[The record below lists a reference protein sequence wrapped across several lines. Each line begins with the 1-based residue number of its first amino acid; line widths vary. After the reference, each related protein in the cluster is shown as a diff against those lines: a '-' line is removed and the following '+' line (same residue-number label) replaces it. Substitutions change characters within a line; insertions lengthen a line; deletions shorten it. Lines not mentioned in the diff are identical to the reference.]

1 MQLKFLPVPLI
12 LAALAACAGL
22 PGDGAA
28 TDGARKPPE
37 ALLADGDAA
46 LERNELP
53 EAARAYRQAA
63 EASEDEAIA
72 EQATRAAFD
81 HFQMREAALA
91 AERWLALNPT
101 SEQARRYAGIAALEL
116 HRLDAAEE
124 HFAQLLGSGAYISPA
139 AGFVALLPAVS
150 DHGTAPD
157 VTELFRRLVAR
168 HPDVA
173 EAHHALGSAALRSD
187 NFALAVAS
195 ARRATEIAKYWVPAQ
210 MLLARALIA
219 SGDEQ
224 AGLDAARALVVAHGA
239 DVATHLEYALML
251 AATGRDEE
259 ARALLTPYASGETVI
274 PGAVRSLGVLDLE
287 RGDLEAASQRFEDLL
302 STGAQSYE
310 ALFFLGSIADR
321 RGDQDRA
328 LRYFSRV
335 SGGDYAL
342 AAQGR
347 VARIKAGQ
355 AGLEGGL
362 RHLEEF
368 ARGHPQLG
376 PDVVGL
382 RAGLATAMDDDARAM
397 AILDAGLAQYPDSLD
412 LRMSRVFALDRRG
425 DGDAAIRDLRQLLR
439 DRPGDATVQNA
450 LGYTLADRNR
460 SLDEARALIAAA
472 LAQTPDNAA
481 VLDSMGWVLFRQ
493 GQLPEALEYLE
504 RANEL
509 GGDAEI
515 DLHLGEVQWAL
526 GERDAARATWQQAL
540 EANPNDARIKERL
553 ERAQP

>member
-1 MQLKFLPVPLI
+1 MPFKFLPVLAI
-12 LAALAACAGL
+12 LGALAACAGL
-22 PGDGAA
+22 PDGGAPS
-28 TDGARKPPE
+28 DVARKPPE
-37 ALLADGDAA
+37 ALLADGDGA

-63 EASEDEAIA
+63 EASDDEAIA
-72 EQATRAAFD
+72 EQATRTAFD
-81 HFQMREAALA
+81 HSQMREAALA

-101 SEQARRYAGIAALEL
+101 SEQARRYAGVAALEL

-124 HFAQLLGSGAYISPA
+124 HFAQLLAGGAYISPA
-139 AGFVALLPAVS
+139 AGFLALLPVVIE
-150 DHGTAPD
+150 HGTAPD
-157 VTELFRRLVAR
+157 VTELFRRLAAR

-173 EAHHALGSAALRSD
+173 EGHYALGSAALRSD

-195 ARRATEIAKYWVPAQ
+195 ARRAVELAKYWVPAR

-219 SGDEQ
+219 AGDEQ
-224 AGLDAARALVVAHGA
+224 AGLDAARELVMAPGS

-251 AATGRDEE
+251 AATGRHDE
-259 ARALLTPYASGETVI
+259 ARAMLTPYATGETVI

-287 RGDLEAASQRFEDLL
+287 RGDLDSATQRFEDLL
-302 STGAQSYE
+302 STGSQSYE
-310 ALFFLGSIADR
+310 ALYFLGSIADR
-321 RGDQDRA
+321 RGDEERA
-328 LRYFSRV
+328 LRYYSRV
-335 SGGDYAL
+335 TGGDYAL

-355 AGLEGGL
+355 AGLDAGL
-362 RHLEEF
+362 RHLEEY

-376 PDVVGL
+376 PDVVGT
-382 RAGLATAMDDDARAM
+382 RAGLATAMGDPARAM

-412 LRMSRVFALDRRG
+412 LRMSRVFALERGG
-425 DGDAAIRDLRQLLR
+425 DGDAAIRELRALLR

-460 SLDEARALIAAA
+460 SLDEAHGLIAAA
-472 LAQTPDNAA
+472 LEQTPDNAA

-493 GQLPEALEYLE
+493 GRLPEALEYLE
-504 RANEL
+504 RANTL
-509 GGDAEI
+509 GDDAEI

-526 GERDAARATWQQAL
+526 GDRDAARATWQRAL
-540 EANPNDARIKERL
+540 EAYPNDVRLKERL